1 MAIINNKQT
10 FNQLKKSLENFN
22 LNDRLTHCNN
32 EAQTRSFLIEPFFEL
47 LNFTKE
53 QRDLI
58 PEYNA
63 DFGDRISNKVDY
75 AIILNKKDIIL
86 IECKKCKVKLSDK
99 EAGQLNGYF
108 VNTKNSRIAVL
119 TNGVEYKFYSDIV
132 NQNIID
138 AKPFFT
144 FNLENFNDSDVEKLL
159 EFDKRLINIQSI
171 IQSARDI
178 VFIENFERSFL
189 KEMQEP
195 SNEILKVL
203 FKKMDLK
210 GLMNDNVKS
219 KMKSLINSTLFKNL
233 FEKMLYAETK
243 SNSSSVGIITTDDE
257 MQAYHIIR
265 TLLIQNNKIPKDR
278 ICFKDQKTAFNITLD
293 DNQRKTICKL
303 IFNDKI
309 KKIVIDNKE
318 YLLEDLDSIMKLK
331 KELNDHTISLV

>member
-1 MAIINNKQT
+1 M
-10 FNQLKKSLENFN
+10 
-22 LNDRLTHCNN
+22 
-32 EAQTRSFLIEPFFEL
+32 IEPFFEL

-58 PEYNA
+58 PEYDA

-75 AIILNKKDIIL
+75 AIFINKKDIIL
-86 IECKKCKVKLSDK
+86 IECKKCRVKLSDK

-108 VNTKNSRIAVL
+108 VNTKNSRIAIL
-119 TNGVEYKFYSDIV
+119 TNGIEYKFYSDII
-132 NQNIID
+132 NPNIID
-138 AKPFFT
+138 SKPFFI
-144 FNLENFNDSDVEKLL
+144 FNLESFTDSDIEKLL

-171 IQSARDI
+171 LQSARDI

-189 KEMQEP
+189 KEMLDP
-195 SNEILKVL
+195 STEILKVL

-210 GLMNDNVKS
+210 GTMNDNVKN

-233 FEKMLYAETK
+233 FEKMLYEETK
-243 SNSSSVGIITTDDE
+243 SNSSSLGIITTEDE

-278 ICFKDQKTAFNITLD
+278 INFKDQRTSFNIVLD

-303 IFNDKI
+303 IFTDKL
-309 KKIVIDNKE
+309 KKLVIDNKE
-318 YLLEDLDSIMKLK
+318 YILDDLDSILKLK
-331 KELNDHTISLV
+331 KELNDQTISLL